1 MEIQKMREIE
11 DEEAQADVEMWKYV
25 FGFSNI
31 AAVKCAIELGVADVI
46 ENHQAPIT
54 LSELSSKLGCVSS
67 FLSRIMRFLV
77 HHNIF
82 KEMPTVHG
90 TVGYV
95 HTPLSHRLLGRGEK
109 SIQAMFWLES
119 SPVMLAPW
127 HFLSK
132 SVRQNASTAA
142 FEAAHGDDIWKYGA
156 AFPDHSKLFNDA
168 ITCHARIAVP
178 RMIEKCPEVFD
189 GVKTLVDV
197 GGGNGTTLSMLVKA
211 FPGIQGINFDLP
223 HVVSTAS
230 ECDGIIHVGGDMF
243 ESVPKANAAFLMCV
257 LHGWNDEKCIQILKK
272 CKETIPEENGKVI
285 MVEVVVG
292 KEKEDKLE
300 FVRLMLDMV
309 LMAHSNSGKERTYE
323 EWDYILP
330 EAGFSRYTIRSIG
343 DVHSV
348 IEAFP

>member
-1 MEIQKMREIE
+1 MAA
-11 DEEAQADVEMWKYV
+11 DEEAQAEVETWKYV

-46 ENHQAPIT
+46 ENHEGPIT
-54 LSELSSKLGCVSS
+54 LSELSSKLGCASS
-67 FLSRIMRFLV
+67 FLNRIMRFLV

-82 KEMPTVHG
+82 KEKYTIHG

-95 HTPLSHRLLGRGEK
+95 QTPLSHCLLGKGEK
-109 SIQAMFWLES
+109 SLKPLFLLES

-132 SVRQNASTAA
+132 RVRQNGSTAA

-168 ITCHARIAVP
+168 MACHARIAVP

-197 GGGNGTTLSMLVKA
+197 GGGNGTSLSLLVKA
-211 FPGIQGINFDLP
+211 FPWIQGINFDLP
-223 HVVSTAS
+223 HVVSTAI
-230 ECDGIIHVGGDMF
+230 ECDGVTHVGGDMF
-243 ESVPKANAAFLMCV
+243 ESVPKADAVVLMWV
-257 LHGWNDEKCIQILKK
+257 LHDWNDEECIQILKN
-272 CKETIPEENGKVI
+272 CKGAIPKENGKVI

-292 KEKEDKLE
+292 EEKDDKLE
-300 FVRLMLDMV
+300 FVRVMLDMV
-309 LMAHSNSGKERTYE
+309 MMAHTNSGKERTYK
-323 EWDYILP
+323 EWDYILA
-330 EAGFSRYTIRSIG
+330 EVGFSRHTVR
-343 DVHSV
+343 
-348 IEAFP
+348 